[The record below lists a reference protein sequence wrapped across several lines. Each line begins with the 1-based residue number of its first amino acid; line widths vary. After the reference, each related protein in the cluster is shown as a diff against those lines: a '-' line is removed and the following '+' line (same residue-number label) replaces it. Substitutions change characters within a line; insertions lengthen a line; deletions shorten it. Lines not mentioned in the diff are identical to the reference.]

1 MTGTATTTRPGRARR
16 GPGWVPNQHGA
27 WAMLTSPLL
36 VGVLASGFA
45 WVQLP
50 LAAFWFAGYF
60 AFFATSLWLKARRR
74 AKWFPPVRAY
84 AVLTALLGGLVLVM
98 EPALA
103 RWAPLFL
110 PPLAIGLYAA
120 AHRRERAL
128 LSCLATTAGSA
139 LMTVVAYDAG
149 PALDLSSAWLLALVQ
164 FLYFAGT
171 VFYVKTVIRERDN
184 VAFRWLSGGFH
195 TVALVS
201 VAVVFGLVETSSLA
215 WPLELVFAALLARAI
230 LVPPHRPTPKQVGIG
245 EIAATV
251 AVAATS
257 LLAVTHT

>member
-1 MTGTATTTRPGRARR
+1 
-16 GPGWVPNQHGA
+16 
-27 WAMLTSPLL
+27 MLASPLL
-36 VGVLASGFA
+36 VGALAGGFA

-84 AVLTALLGGLVLVM
+84 GALTAVLGVVVVAMQPDLV
-98 EPALA
+98 
-103 RWAPLFL
+103 RWAPLFVL
-110 PPLAIGLYAA
+110 PLGVGLYAA
-120 AHRRERAL
+120 AHRQDRAL
-128 LSCLATTAGSA
+128 AAGLATTAGSA

-149 PALDLSSAWLLALVQ
+149 TGTDLARAWQLALVQ

-195 TVALVS
+195 ALALVVVALL
-201 VAVVFGLVETSSLA
+201 FGLLETSGVA
-215 WPLELVFAALLARAI
+215 WPLLLVFALLLARAI
-230 LVPPHRPTPKQVGIG
+230 LVPPYRPSPKQVGIA

-251 AVAATS
+251 GVAATS
-257 LLAVTHT
+257 LLA